1 MSNQVKFQ
9 WLKKYSNYKKFLEYC
24 RLNSIRNSL
33 DFDMFNK
40 VYVLFVEKPEKNNIS
55 SENLKYVYEI
65 YPEDDIN
72 LLFSEILIKITN

>member
-1 MSNQVKFQ
+1 MSNQVNFQ
-9 WLKKYSNYKKFLEYC
+9 WLKKYSHYKKFLEYC

-33 DFDMFNK
+33 DFDVFNQI
-40 VYVLFVEKPEKNNIS
+40 YVLFVEKPEKNNIS